1 MKAKPKIPI
10 KEFKQ
15 RTEKI
20 LEIMSKEKIDIM
32 LVYGDEYRKEFLRYV
47 SNYWPIFER
56 GALVISPKI
65 EPILLCAPECEEVA
79 REMSAWKDIRNV
91 KNFACVTVPDD
102 IDYSQ
107 ANITSFSNLY
117 KEISKGAKLKKLGI
131 VGLDAMSI
139 NVFEAIK
146 EGFNN
151 MEIVDCNYI
160 LNRLRLIKSK
170 NEIECLKESWRIA
183 DVGYKALMKAC
194 VPGNTELDAT
204 GAAEKAAREAGA
216 EHIVFTVFGSGD
228 RSNTIVGRPTS
239 KVMKNGD
246 MIMAA
251 LAIQYEGYVS
261 TVEFPFVC
269 GKASAKQK
277 ELIEAL
283 IVADKKALK
292 KLKNGAKMKEFVKEV
307 KDHFKAK
314 GLSKY
319 DIYPPLHGCGCA
331 EAESPYPN
339 EGTEAIFE
347 TGMTVNTDISLFGTP
362 MGSNRIEE
370 GFVVTDKGYESMSG
384 LIRGLVE
391 KFKK

>member
-1 MKAKPKIPI
+1 
-10 KEFKQ
+10 
-15 RTEKI
+15 
-20 LEIMSKEKIDIM
+20 M

-56 GALVISPKI
+56 GALIIAPKI

-117 KEISKGAKLKKLGI
+117 KEISKVTNVKKLGI

-139 NVFEAIK
+139 NVFDAIK

-151 MEIVDCNYI
+151 MEIVDCNHI

-183 DVGYKALMKAC
+183 DIGYKALMEAC

-216 EHIVFTVFGSGD
+216 EHIVFTVFGSGE

-239 KVMKNGD
+239 KVMRNGD

-269 GKASAKQK
+269 GNASSKQK

-283 IVADKKALK
+283 VVADKKALK
-292 KLKNGAKMKEFVKEV
+292 KLRNGVKMNEFVKEV

-314 GLSKY
+314 GLTKY

-339 EGTEAIFE
+339 ESTEAIFE

-370 GFVVTDKGYESMSG
+370 GFVVTEEGYESMSG

-391 KFKK
+391 KYK